1 MVVILACHVLSIR
14 GVGAYHHGKGVGKGC
29 NTDFILKW
37 HIRTIGA
44 TQILLK
50 NGTLTILFEKFNSAI

>member
-1 MVVILACHVLSIR
+1 MVVISACHVLCIR
-14 GVGAYHHGKGVGKGC
+14 GVGAYHHGKGVGK
-29 NTDFILKW
+29 TDYVKKW
-37 HIRTIGA
+37 HIITIGA